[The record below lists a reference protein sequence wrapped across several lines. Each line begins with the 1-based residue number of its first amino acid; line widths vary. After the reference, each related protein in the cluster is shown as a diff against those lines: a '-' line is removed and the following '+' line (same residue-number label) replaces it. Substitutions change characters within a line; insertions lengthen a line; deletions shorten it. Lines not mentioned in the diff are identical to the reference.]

1 LAKAYFVSGLP
12 GSGKSHFS
20 KKLAKQLDLKI
31 IDFDDNLPELI
42 REHKT
47 EYNKVG
53 SEKFLEN
60 YAQQRYD
67 DLIQRAV
74 EQLEGGHSVVIVAPF
89 SKQIKDQK
97 LWSDLIKP
105 ITKFDTNPTLYW
117 VVISPETR
125 RIRLTGRGAVRDEQK
140 IANLDEYIKNHPPTP
155 PMIDHTVISGEKGGE
170 KF

>member
-42 REHKT
+42 RKHEA
-47 EYNKVG
+47 EYNEVG
-53 SEKFLEN
+53 SEKFLEI

-74 EQLEGGHSVVIVAPF
+74 EQLESEHSVVIAAPF

-97 LWSDLIKP
+97 LWSKLIEP
-105 ITKFDTNPTLYW
+105 VTKFDANPTLYW
-117 VVISPETR
+117 VVISIETR
-125 RIRLTGRGAVRDEQK
+125 RVRLTNRGAVRDEQK
-140 IANLDEYIKNHPPTP
+140 IADLDEYIKNHPPTP
-155 PMIDHTVISGEKGGE
+155 PVIDHIVIQGE
-170 KF
+170 

>member
-1 LAKAYFVSGLP
+1 MAKAYFVSGLP

-42 REHKT
+42 RKHKA
-47 EYNKVG
+47 EYNEVG
-53 SEKFLEN
+53 SEKFLEI

-74 EQLEGGHSVVIVAPF
+74 EQLESAHSVVIAAPF

-97 LWSDLIKP
+97 LWSKLIEP
-105 ITKFDTNPTLYW
+105 VTKFDANPTLYW
-117 VVISPETR
+117 VVISIETR
-125 RIRLTGRGAVRDEQK
+125 RVRLTNRGAVRDEQK
-140 IANLDEYIKNHPPTP
+140 IANLDEYINNHPPTP
-155 PMIDHTVISGEKGGE
+155 PVIDHIVIQGE
-170 KF
+170 